1 MYRDGRKTKRL
12 QINKE
17 YFQDYRL
24 EQIYN
29 KTSDRGGSL

>member
-1 MYRDGRKTKRL
+1 MYIDGWKTERL

-29 KTSDRGGSL
+29 KTFDRGGSL